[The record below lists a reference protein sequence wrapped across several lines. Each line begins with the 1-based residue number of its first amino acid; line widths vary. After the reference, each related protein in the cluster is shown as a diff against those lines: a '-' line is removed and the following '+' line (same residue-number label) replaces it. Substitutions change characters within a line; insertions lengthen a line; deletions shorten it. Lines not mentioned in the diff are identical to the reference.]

1 MSTEQNK
8 AVVRRFVEEVI
19 NKHNLAKIDELFNTD
34 YVNHTPG
41 LPPGREAEKQLNSVS
56 FAAFP
61 DARVTIEDL
70 VAEGDKV
77 AARVSYRGTPTGDF
91 MGIPPTGKQFI
102 VTGAGVFRVADG
114 KIAEQWS
121 NLDMLSLMQQLG
133 AIPRMGDR
141 QSVS

>member
-19 NKHNLAKIDELFNTD
+19 NKHNLARIDELFTPD
-34 YVNHTPG
+34 YVNHAPG
-41 LPPGREAEKQLNSVS
+41 LPPGREAEKQLNSAS

-77 AARVSYRGTPTGDF
+77 VARVSYRGTHTGDF

-133 AIPRMGDR
+133 AMPLMGDR